1 VVPGFEIASLL
12 NAAKVL
18 FMAINKLVVMI
29 VCVNC
34 INCIDYQE
42 LVW

>member
-1 VVPGFEIASLL
+1 
-12 NAAKVL
+12 
-18 FMAINKLVVMI
+18 MAINKLVVMI

-42 LVW
+42 LFW